1 MVQSEKTCFQ
11 NARKDLFTNKWRVE
25 SKIMIRN
32 IIILVLLSVIVFDIS
47 GAEFLDYISLGLD
60 KMQDFVYNVKSEVN

>member
-1 MVQSEKTCFQ
+1 
-11 NARKDLFTNKWRVE
+11 
-25 SKIMIRN
+25 MIRN

-60 KMQDFVYNVKSEVN
+60 KAQDLVYNVKSEVK